1 MREKLKLYE
10 VFVNICANLMNH
22 IDVVVLGIRSYKEK
36 KKERKR
42 WVVIYGSEKYI
53 CTLKSGKCTPMK
65 LVI

>member
-1 MREKLKLYE
+1 MREKLKLHE

-42 WVVIYGSEKYI
+42 WVVIYGSEKCI